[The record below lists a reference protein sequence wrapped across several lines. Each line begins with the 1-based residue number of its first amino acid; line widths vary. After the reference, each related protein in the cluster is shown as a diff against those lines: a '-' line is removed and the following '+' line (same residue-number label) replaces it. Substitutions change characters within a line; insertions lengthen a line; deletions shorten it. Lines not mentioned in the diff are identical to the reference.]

1 MGKWN
6 NSCCDVGNCQ
16 YLLYL
21 SAVVLIISF
30 VYCNRESS
38 SVFFVVFILVV
49 EEIYTSV
56 ACDFLRYVSVQ
67 CLLSVVFLAL

>member
-6 NSCCDVGNCQ
+6 NSCCDVGICQ

-38 SVFFVVFILVV
+38 SLFFVVFILVV

-56 ACDFLRYVSVQ
+56 ACDFGDM
-67 CLLSVVFLAL
+67 